1 MTIDVTVFI
10 NNLVQNNPNVSANV
24 RKGVSTTTALF
35 AALQGGNLNA
45 SALIDTKNLSPSDQ
59 ANVGKFNSA
68 VGAIQSGGGLNPA
81 SFVDTSKLSAS
92 DKANLAKASSTISM
106 IQSGNF
112 ASDPTSLIAGAAGGV
127 VANIKANLSSSGS
140 VANSQQKSKSLSNKG
155 IDEAK
160 NQPFNDG
167 ASRDMLTISTAPIG
181 IPLTKVKDSI
191 PMLLQSEVRAIMT
204 QIAWMETQNDIS
216 VNAAPRY
223 GRYKIHNKTLIN
235 YGYKFSNAAAY
246 TGKNGV
252 KSDNEF
258 LFSNE
263 NQDRILEQFISDQYK
278 ALIKCGGIR
287 DGDKKDVVAG
297 MIAVAYQFQDANPS
311 LSTITSAAGS
321 SISGLLTGGGDST
334 GLVSSA
340 LGLSTSLGASLTGN
354 SGATLAGVQGQL
366 NNSGL
371 ITSAQQLVNANL
383 PSAAAAQG
391 NSTDKSVVPS
401 TQKITTQANAA
412 AASVA
417 ASLAPELTQM
427 QSVGKKMAASV
438 EVQKLKESASDF
450 ASSLPANKAKE
461 WRLSGK
467 ETDSLKRP
475 GSLFFNAGKYAI
487 QVLAADVSVE
497 SATAVGNSSTTPP
510 PTVAI

>member
-1 MTIDVTVFI
+1 
-10 NNLVQNNPNVSANV
+10 
-24 RKGVSTTTALF
+24 
-35 AALQGGNLNA
+35 
-45 SALIDTKNLSPSDQ
+45 
-59 ANVGKFNSA
+59 
-68 VGAIQSGGGLNPA
+68 
-81 SFVDTSKLSAS
+81 
-92 DKANLAKASSTISM
+92 
-106 IQSGNF
+106 
-112 ASDPTSLIAGAAGGV
+112 
-127 VANIKANLSSSGS
+127 
-140 VANSQQKSKSLSNKG
+140 
-155 IDEAK
+155 
-160 NQPFNDG
+160 
-167 ASRDMLTISTAPIG
+167 
-181 IPLTKVKDSI
+181 
-191 PMLLQSEVRAIMT
+191 
-204 QIAWMETQNDIS
+204 
-216 VNAAPRY
+216 
-223 GRYKIHNKTLIN
+223 
-235 YGYKFSNAAAY
+235 
-246 TGKNGV
+246 
-252 KSDNEF
+252 
-258 LFSNE
+258 
-263 NQDRILEQFISDQYK
+263 
-278 ALIKCGGIR
+278 
-287 DGDKKDVVAG
+287 
-297 MIAVAYQFQDANPS
+297 
-311 LSTITSAAGS
+311 
-321 SISGLLTGGGDST
+321 
-334 GLVSSA
+334 
-340 LGLSTSLGASLTGN
+340 LTGN